1 LETSQKLSDDL
12 KLTYPVAAD
21 TDRKLTKA
29 LGIFDAAN
37 DISWPAVL
45 VVGPDGTIEWS
56 DIPTSYT
63 LEKRPSAE
71 TILKVV
77 ADLDRAG
84 TNPNPK

>member
-1 LETSQKLSDDL
+1 
-12 KLTYPVAAD
+12 
-21 TDRKLTKA
+21 
-29 LGIFDAAN
+29 
-37 DISWPAVL
+37 VL